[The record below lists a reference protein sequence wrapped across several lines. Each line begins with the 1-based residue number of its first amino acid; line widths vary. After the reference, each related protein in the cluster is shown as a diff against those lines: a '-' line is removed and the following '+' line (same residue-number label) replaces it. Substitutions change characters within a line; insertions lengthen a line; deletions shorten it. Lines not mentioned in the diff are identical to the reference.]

1 MLKNT
6 YYLIRHGECL
16 LNLTNVNDSQGN
28 PDNVLTSKGREQVES
43 CGMNLAREDTLFEKI
58 VSSPFVR
65 AKESAELLSKY
76 IKLNDIQI
84 LYTDLLKEMNHGSEQ
99 EGKVIQKIHAEITP
113 QDLHVPHGDGE
124 SYWDVRDRMK
134 LLINQFEELHEE
146 KNLILLTHG
155 TPVWMFYSAVYD
167 LTEVQTLEFRAE
179 RKRKQG
185 FFIKNAVPLVIEK
198 S

>member
-16 LNLTNVNDSQGN
+16 SNLTNVNDSQGN
-28 PDNVLTSKGREQVES
+28 PDNVLTPKGREQMKN
-43 CGMNLAREDTLFEKI
+43 CGMELAREGILFEKI
-58 VSSPFVR
+58 VSSPFAR
-65 AKESAELLSKY
+65 ARESAELLAQYVELS
-76 IKLNDIQI
+76 DTQI
-84 LYTDLLKEMNHGSEQ
+84 LYTDLLKEMDHGSGQ
-99 EGKVIQKIHAEITP
+99 QGKTILSVHGEITP
-113 QDLHVPHGDGE
+113 QDLHTPHGDGE

-134 LLINQFEELHEE
+134 LLIDKLEQSYEG
-146 KNLILLTHG
+146 KSLILLTHG

-167 LTEVQTLEFRAE
+167 LTEAQTLEFRAE
-179 RKRKQG
+179 RKREQG